1 MNYCE
6 KCHMLLEEATCPECG
21 GKRLRPVQEDDY
33 CLLAE
38 KEDLWAG
45 MLEELLTNE
54 GISCVRV
61 GMRGAALVV
70 NCGASERY
78 RMYVPYR
85 EMERAKDLLSLIR

>member
-38 KEDLWAG
+38 KEELWAG

-54 GISCVRV
+54 SI
-61 GMRGAALVV
+61 
-70 NCGASERY
+70 
-78 RMYVPYR
+78 
-85 EMERAKDLLSLIR
+85 